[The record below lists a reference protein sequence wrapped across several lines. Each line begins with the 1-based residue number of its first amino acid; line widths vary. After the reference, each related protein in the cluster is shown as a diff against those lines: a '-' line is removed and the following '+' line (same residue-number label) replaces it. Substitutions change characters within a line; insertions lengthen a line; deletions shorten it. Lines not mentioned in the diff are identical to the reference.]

1 MAINALSIPTGVGPT
16 SYSGLG
22 QGYQSFTNNSVIPLL
37 QSLLSGYQ
45 GNVNSAYNNAS
56 SGLGTLTKQ
65 TITPAI
71 QSVINTMA
79 GKNMLNSSVAG
90 DAISGVASN
99 IGTSLLGNQLTLAG
113 NKANALTSGY
123 DDTLLKAAN
132 LGQYS
137 TSSDTSTP
145 YRIMA
150 SLIQS
155 MM

>member
-22 QGYQSFTNNSVIPLL
+22 QGYQSFNNNSVIPLL

-45 GNVNSAYNNAS
+45 GNVNSAYGNAT
-56 SGLGTLTKQ
+56 SGLGTFAKQ

-90 DAISGVASN
+90 DAISGPPSYLQYPRAYYTGS
-99 IGTSLLGNQLTLAG
+99 TWPCMDCFLAPPHMWPWVE
-113 NKANALTSGY
+113 LIYLSGY
-123 DDTLLKAAN
+123 S
-132 LGQYS
+132 GQGW
-137 TSSDTSTP
+137 
-145 YRIMA
+145 I
-150 SLIQS
+150 
-155 MM
+155 

>member
-1 MAINALSIPTGVGPT
+1 MAINALSIPTGVGPST
-16 SYSGLG
+16 YSGLG
-22 QGYQSFTNNSVIPLL
+22 QGYQSFTNSSVIPLL

-71 QSVINTMA
+71 QGVINTMA

-90 DAISGVASN
+90 DAISGAASSL
-99 IGTSLLGNQLTLAG
+99 GTSLLGNQMSLAG

-137 TSSDTSTP
+137 MSSDTSTP